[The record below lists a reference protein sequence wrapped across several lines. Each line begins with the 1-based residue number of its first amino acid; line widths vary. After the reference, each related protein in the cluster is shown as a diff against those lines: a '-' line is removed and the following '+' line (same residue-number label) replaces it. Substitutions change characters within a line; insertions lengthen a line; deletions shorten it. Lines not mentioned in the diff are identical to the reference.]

1 MNAWPFLSTE
11 RSAPFLRQFSLLVD
25 QLEESEPDT
34 LAIDAAT
41 NGDGA
46 ASDAMASSGEA
57 STDGC
62 SEVQPDGTCIIGD

>member
-1 MNAWPFLSTE
+1 MLGRSFLL
-11 RSAPFLRQFSLLVD
+11 SALLLFSGSCSLLVD